1 MPIRC
6 PDCGRDNRDT
16 ANFCVGCGRRELQA
30 LVIAPQLQPVLQ
42 PTAQPLA
49 SGGQAPVVPPP
60 AAALAPSLPPPSP
73 SVRSSSGR
81 RLPWKQAAPILEGAV
96 EIYNQ
101 DEVYPPPDHM
111 LALAKIAVGM
121 AVLPLALYFFAG
133 LGMLIIL
140 VIVLGGGVILA
151 VFGALIGAF
160 TKLFSLIM
168 PRRCPDD
175 RKITQVHLVVQE
187 NNGRQSAVLL
197 YGDYI
202 AGMLHK
208 GDLIKVHGRR
218 QRNGVVRAV
227 RVEVIG
233 TQFAPGAVVGR
244 VVKGKP
250 PFPVF
255 IAAGA
260 WIGAVAAWL
269 LFYLPPILQLMQ
281 H

>member
-16 ANFCVGCGRRELQA
+16 ANFCVGCGRRELQT
-30 LVIAPQLQPVLQ
+30 LVIAPQPQLQPVPQPAAQLQ
-42 PTAQPLA
+42 
-49 SGGQAPVVPPP
+49 PPP
-60 AAALAPSLPPPSP
+60 AAALVPSVPQPSP
-73 SVRSSSGR
+73 SAPASPSR
-81 RLPWKQAAPILEGAV
+81 RLPWKQAAPILEGTV
-96 EIYNQ
+96 EVYNQ
-101 DEVYPPPDHM
+101 DEVYPPPDRV
-111 LALAKIAVGM
+111 LALAKIGVGM

-133 LGMLIIL
+133 LGILIIL

-168 PRRCPDD
+168 PRRHPDN

-187 NNGRQSAVLL
+187 NDGIQSAVLL

-208 GDLIKVHGRR
+208 GDLVKVYGRR

-227 RVEVIG
+227 RVEIIG
-233 TQFAPGAVVGR
+233 TQFAPGAVIGR

-250 PFPVF
+250 AFPAFVT
-255 IAAGA
+255 IGA
-260 WIGAVAAWL
+260 WIVAVVAWL
-269 LFYLPPILQLMQ
+269 LFYLPPIMQLIR